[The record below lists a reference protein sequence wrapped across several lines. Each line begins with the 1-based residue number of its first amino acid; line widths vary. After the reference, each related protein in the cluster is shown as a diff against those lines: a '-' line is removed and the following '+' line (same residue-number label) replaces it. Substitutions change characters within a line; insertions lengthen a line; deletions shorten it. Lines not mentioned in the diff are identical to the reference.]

1 MPSLIHYCLKMTKY
15 QQLLSY
21 IVNCPTRQSLLL
33 FIGSLHWLSIFPNTQ
48 VTRKYST
55 AMCYDQQQ
63 LDQVYGTSEARDG
76 NVKLCWGFRKPTSV
90 SAKKVEQ
97 MYPSTT
103 HQLDVKL
110 WILHKLHKIVF
121 QSLFQARLWEG
132 SEIILCAGF
141 CLLLSLSLPF
151 TWNNEL
157 QPLAILKCNHCDGIL
172 GAMSIL
178 QIHKKCPLPEVVC

>member
-1 MPSLIHYCLKMTKY
+1 MELPKH
-15 QQLLSY
+15 
-21 IVNCPTRQSLLL
+21 
-33 FIGSLHWLSIFPNTQ
+33 
-48 VTRKYST
+48 VTEMSNYVE
-55 AMCYDQQQ
+55 D
-63 LDQVYGTSEARDG
+63 
-76 NVKLCWGFRKPTSV
+76 LCRKPTSV

-103 HQLDVKL
+103 HQLEL

-178 QIHKKCPLPEVVC
+178 QIHKKCTPSGGCLPATESVFGHIGGNRAQLGCSLQKVLQKHNF

>member
-1 MPSLIHYCLKMTKY
+1 M
-15 QQLLSY
+15 
-21 IVNCPTRQSLLL
+21 
-33 FIGSLHWLSIFPNTQ
+33 SIFPSTQ

-63 LDQVYGTSEARDG
+63 LDQVYGTSEASEG

-90 SAKKVEQ
+90 SAKESGTDV
-97 MYPSTT
+97 SIL
-103 HQLDVKL
+103 QLNQLLIGLTLSNFEYCTNCTKLFSISFPGKL
-110 WILHKLHKIVF
+110 WK
-121 QSLFQARLWEG
+121 G

-178 QIHKKCPLPEVVC
+178 QIHKKCTSSGGCLPATESVFGHIGGKRAQPGCSLQKVL